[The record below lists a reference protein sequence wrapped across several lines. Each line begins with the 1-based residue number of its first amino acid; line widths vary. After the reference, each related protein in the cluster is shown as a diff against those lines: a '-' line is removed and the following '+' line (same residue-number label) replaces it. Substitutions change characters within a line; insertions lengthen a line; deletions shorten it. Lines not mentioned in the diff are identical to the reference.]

1 MKKFIFI
8 SLVALL
14 ACSCGYNRQGLS
26 FNPKNGVE
34 AELTMPD
41 GKVVKYTA
49 YERLFYVRNVEDS
62 AYQYMNIYVPEGATK
77 QSPIFLRTYVGGYM
91 AAKARQPQAGDATG
105 RALREG
111 YVVAIPGS
119 RGRNSVQGD
128 IYTGRAPKGLL
139 DL

>member
-8 SLVALL
+8 TLTALL
-14 ACSCGYNRQGLS
+14 ACSCGYNRQGLN

-41 GKVVKYTA
+41 GQVVKYTA

-91 AAKARQPQAGDATG
+91 AAKARHRLATPPAGRCAKDMWWPFPARADATPCKT
-105 RALREG
+105 AS
-111 YVVAIPGS
+111 IPDVP
-119 RGRNSVQGD
+119 RKACL
-128 IYTGRAPKGLL
+128 T
-139 DL
+139 